1 MPSPMATTLAH
12 EFVLEQSRRELQQC
26 DDLESL
32 RQISLRLLNLLEDQ
46 RQVVAA
52 MMRHGWL

>member
-1 MPSPMATTLAH
+1 MATTLAH

-26 DDLESL
+26 EDLETL